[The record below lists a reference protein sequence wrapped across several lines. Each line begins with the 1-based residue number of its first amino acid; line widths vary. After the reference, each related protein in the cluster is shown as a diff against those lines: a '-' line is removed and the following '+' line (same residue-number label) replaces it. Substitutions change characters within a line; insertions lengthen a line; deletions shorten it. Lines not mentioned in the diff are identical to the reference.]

1 MEQKKRPGSRLT
13 GGLSL
18 ALALAAIVLTAVLGG
33 IAAVRFVRAELT
45 EAFVRSAM
53 KVVVAAGAISLAALV
68 LAVVTFCMKK
78 QKNGPAVAGLILGLL
93 MLLCVIGG
101 TYAYQTVF
109 DSVNSDESFGKLSD
123 SDLNIMQTQPDGKID
138 RELTTPE
145 STASPED
152 IQDRIGL
159 EQVEGEVLNGSDLP
173 EEAQEKMNGAK
184 PINHCYLKDGSD
196 QITNFLL
203 FGIDENGSSDAIM
216 VFSVDRAH
224 QKIKMTSLARDSYIM
239 IPAWGTYSKLAYPYN
254 WGGAEWAVSAV
265 NYNYYLN
272 IKDYI
277 AVDLDQLE
285 QIVDMVGGIDIA
297 LSGAEL
303 NALSRH
309 SMPYQDGLYH
319 LDGSAAVAYAR
330 IRSIDSEAQRTGR
343 QRKVLTEILNKVYR
357 MPLTDY
363 PQFIQSCLG
372 MCTTSLDSQSI
383 LTIALEVAQKQ
394 YTIEQFAVI
403 DKVDYWG
410 GVLGK
415 EQYFYCVYDL
425 ARASDYIYRFIYEDL
440 YISGYTDP
448 NGAE

>member
-1 MEQKKRPGSRLT
+1 MEQNKRSYSRLT
-13 GGLSL
+13 GGISL
-18 ALALAAIVLTAVLGG
+18 GLALAAILFMAVLGG
-33 IAAVRFVRAELT
+33 SALLRFARAELT
-45 EAFVRSAM
+45 EEFVRMVIKAT
-53 KVVVAAGAISLAALV
+53 VAAGIVAFAALAAAV
-68 LAVVTFCMKK
+68 LTFCLKK
-78 QKNGPAVAGLILGLL
+78 QKNGMAIAGLILSLL
-93 MLLCVIGG
+93 MLLCVAVGA
-101 TYAYQTVF
+101 YAYRTVF
-109 DSVNSDESFGKLSD
+109 GAMNSDESFGRLSNE
-123 SDLNIMQTQPDGKID
+123 DLNILPTQADGKID
-138 RELTTPE
+138 REQPSVE

-152 IQDRIGL
+152 IENQIGL
-159 EQVEGEVLNGSDLP
+159 EQIEGEVLSGEDLP
-173 EEAQEKMNGAK
+173 EEAQAKMDGID
-184 PINHCYLKDGSD
+184 PINHCYLKDGAD

-216 VFSVDRAH
+216 IFSVDRAH
-224 QKIKMTSLARDSYIM
+224 RKIKMTSLARDSYIR

-277 AVDLDQLE
+277 AVELDQLE
-285 QIVDMVGGIDIA
+285 QIVDMIGGIDLE
-297 LSGAEL
+297 LSAAEQ

-309 SMPYQDGLYH
+309 TMPYADGLFH
-319 LDGSAAVAYAR
+319 LDGAAAVAYSR

-343 QRKVLTEILNKVYR
+343 QRKVLTQILNKVYR
-357 MPLTDY
+357 MPVSEY

-383 LTIALEVAQKQ
+383 LTIALEVAQRQ

-410 GVLGK
+410 GLLGK